1 MSTPERYHHGDLRRA
16 LIEAA
21 LELIDERG
29 LECCTLREVTRRA
42 GVSHAAPYHHFADRS
57 ALIEAVAAENLR
69 LLAEALRRAGRRAR
83 GGGDARVSALGVAYV
98 RFAAEHPFRFRMLLR
113 PEQRAGE
120 GGEVRAGGLAIE
132 SAFREAVTAGVDDGT
147 LEVRDVDGAT
157 VAVWSAFHGLAGL
170 RLDGPLAARTR
181 PATAERLARGVA
193 ATLRDGLRPA
203 TTD

>member
-83 GGGDARVSALGVAYV
+83 GGGDARLSALGVAYV

-132 SAFREAVTAGVDDGT
+132 SAF
-147 LEVRDVDGAT
+147 
-157 VAVWSAFHGLAGL
+157 HGLAGL